1 MRVSTLSTL
10 SGLLLALPGVL
21 GHAPKAPSAAEM
33 SYSDSDL
40 FLGSGFNQEVVDIKL
55 ADCPV
60 VQYMNQQHDAD
71 HADDT
76 ESLIHR
82 LFEILFPF
90 DSAAYNAILATTYI
104 SGPPNL
110 LLALIPPDIRPSS
123 LKVMV
128 AFAVG
133 GLLGDVFLHLLPQVF
148 FGEEGGAGLRFVPV
162 DEKRNIV
169 LGFGIFVGFMSF
181 IVMDKFIRMLGGGH
195 DHSHGS
201 GHDHAHSHGD
211 SHVTDPVPTGSAQ
224 TTSATPSQTTAVKR
238 GEKAAET
245 GHVTAETGRVTS
257 TSVDADADA
266 DADSSSSSSSS
277 PAYSSSVWLNM
288 IADFTH
294 NITDGIAL
302 SASFYI
308 SKSVGATTF
317 LAVFFHE
324 IPHEVGDFALLIQG
338 GFSKTRAMQAQFLTA
353 VGAYMGT
360 FLGIALNEWGSGAGA
375 DGLGHVST
383 LLGTSVT
390 WGDLALPFTAGSFLY
405 IGTVGVV
412 PELLEEDEEE
422 QAQGIGKKLVDFAI
436 QLVAM
441 LVGIGIMFVISWNE

>member
-1 MRVSTLSTL
+1 MKLSTL
-10 SGLLLALPGVL
+10 FTLPLLAL
-21 GHAPKAPSAAEM
+21 GHAPKAPVSSEVV
-33 SYSDSDL
+33 YSDSDL

-55 ADCPV
+55 ADCAV
-60 VQYMNQQHDAD
+60 VQFMNEQHDAD

-76 ESLIHR
+76 ESFIHKT
-82 LFEILFPF
+82 FEFLFPF
-90 DSAAYNAILATTYI
+90 ESPAYNSILATTYI

-148 FGEEGGAGLRFVPV
+148 FGEEGGSGLRFVPV

-195 DHSHGS
+195 DHGHGH
-201 GHDHAHSHGD
+201 GHDHKHDHVHESD
-211 SHVTDPVPTGSAQ
+211 HVTSADHVTAATSAQ
-224 TTSATPSQTTAVKR
+224 PAQTTAVKR
-238 GEKAAET
+238 GAVET
-245 GHVTAETGRVTS
+245 GHVTKTAADVSSADVIAGS
-257 TSVDADADA
+257 SGAGHVDAASA
-266 DADSSSSSSSS
+266 E
-277 PAYSSSVWLNM
+277 PTYSSSVWLNM

-360 FLGIALNEWGSGAGA
+360 FLGIALNEWGSAVA
-375 DGLGHVST
+375 EDGLNHVST

-422 QAQGIGKKLVDFAI
+422 QGQGIGKKLVDFAV

>member
-1 MRVSTLSTL
+1 MKLSIFFTLP
-10 SGLLLALPGVL
+10 LLAL
-21 GHAPKAPSAAEM
+21 GHAPKVPNSAEVVYADE
-33 SYSDSDL
+33 DL

-55 ADCPV
+55 SECPI
-60 VQYMNQQHDAD
+60 VQYMNEQHDD
-71 HADDT
+71 HADEN
-76 ESLIHR
+76 ESFIHQ
-82 LFEILFPF
+82 LFEFLFPF
-90 DSAAYNAILATTYI
+90 ESPAYNSILATTYI

-148 FGEEGGAGLRFVPV
+148 FGEEASSGLRFVPV

-181 IVMDKFIRMLGGGH
+181 IIMDKFIRMLGGGH
-195 DHSHGS
+195 DHGHG
-201 GHDHAHSHGD
+201 GHEHKHDHVTG
-211 SHVTDPVPTGSAQ
+211 HVTSDAVSG
-224 TTSATPSQTTAVKR
+224 TTSSLEPTKTTAVKR
-238 GEKAAET
+238 GEKPAET
-245 GHVTAETGRVTS
+245 GHVISEVS
-257 TSVDADADA
+257 P
-266 DADSSSSSSSS
+266 DSSDHVTTKNE
-277 PAYSSSVWLNM
+277 PEYSSSVWLNM

-360 FLGIALNEWGSGAGA
+360 FLGIALNEWGSAVA
-375 DGLGHVST
+375 EDGLSHVST

-412 PELLEEDEEE
+412 PELLEEDDEEAG
-422 QAQGIGKKLVDFAI
+422 QSVGKKLVDFGV
-436 QLVAM
+436 QLIAM

>member
-1 MRVSTLSTL
+1 MKLSTL
-10 SGLLLALPGVL
+10 LTLPLLAL
-21 GHAPKAPSAAEM
+21 GHAPKAPTSSEVV
-33 SYSDSDL
+33 YSDSDL

-60 VQYMNQQHDAD
+60 VQFMNEQHDAD

-76 ESLIHR
+76 ESFIHKT
-82 LFEILFPF
+82 FEFLFPF
-90 DSAAYNAILATTYI
+90 ESPAYNSILATTYI

-148 FGEEGGAGLRFVPV
+148 FGEEGGSGLRFVPV

-195 DHSHGS
+195 DHDHGS
-201 GHDHAHSHGD
+201 GHKHGHVHGD
-211 SHVTDPVPTGSAQ
+211 KHDHVTSADHV
-224 TTSATPSQTTAVKR
+224 TAATSAKPTQTTAVKR
-238 GEKAAET
+238 AEKT
-245 GHVTAETGRVTS
+245 GHVTADVSADHVTGD
-257 TSVDADADA
+257 VDAVLADSA
-266 DADSSSSSSSS
+266 DADSAQ

-360 FLGIALNEWGSGAGA
+360 FLGIALNEWGSAVA
-375 DGLGHVST
+375 EDGLNHVST

-422 QAQGIGKKLVDFAI
+422 QGQGLGKKLVDFAV

>member
-1 MRVSTLSTL
+1 MKLTTLLTL
-10 SGLLLALPGVL
+10 PLLAL
-21 GHAPKAPSAAEM
+21 GHAPKVPSSSEVT
-33 SYSDSDL
+33 YTNSDL

-55 ADCPV
+55 AECPV
-60 VQYMNQQHDAD
+60 VQFMNQQHEAD

-76 ESLIHR
+76 ESFIHQM
-82 LFEILFPF
+82 FEFLFPF
-90 DSAAYNAILATTYI
+90 DSPAYNSILATTYI

-148 FGEEGGAGLRFVPV
+148 FGEEGGSGLRFVPV
-162 DEKRNIV
+162 DEKRNII

-195 DHSHGS
+195 EHGH
-201 GHDHAHSHGD
+201 GHGHVHDHD
-211 SHVTDPVPTGSAQ
+211 HVTSETGHVTSHPDHV
-224 TTSATPSQTTAVKR
+224 TSATSANPSQTTAVKR
-238 GEKAAET
+238 AAVETKA
-245 GHVTAETGRVTS
+245 GHVTTEDHVTS
-257 TSVDADADA
+257 DALADAVLTDSA
-266 DADSSSSSSSS
+266 TADSAQ

-338 GFSKTRAMQAQFLTA
+338 GFSKSRAMQAQFLTA

-360 FLGIALNEWGSGAGA
+360 FLGIALNEWGSGGVAE
-375 DGLGHVST
+375 DGVNHVTT

-412 PELLEEDEEE
+412 PELLEEDEQE
-422 QAQGIGKKLVDFAI
+422 QGQSVGKKLVDFVG

>member
-1 MRVSTLSTL
+1 MKLSIL
-10 SGLLLALPGVL
+10 FLLPLVAL
-21 GHAPKAPSAAEM
+21 GHAPKPAVS
-33 SYSDSDL
+33 SDITFSDSDI

-55 ADCPV
+55 ASCPI
-60 VQYMNQQHDAD
+60 VQYMNEK
-71 HADDT
+71 HAEDEDDT
-76 ESLIHR
+76 ESFIHQM
-82 LFEILFPF
+82 FEFLFPF
-90 DSAAYNAILATTYI
+90 ESPAYNSILATTYI

-123 LKVMV
+123 LKIMV

-169 LGFGIFVGFMSF
+169 LGFGIFVGFVSF
-181 IVMDKFIRMLGGGH
+181 IIMDKFIRMLGGGH
-195 DHSHGS
+195 DHSHG
-201 GHDHAHSHGD
+201 GHDHKHEHD
-211 SHVTDPVPTGSAQ
+211 HVTEAV
-224 TTSATPSQTTAVKR
+224 TTSIEPTKTTAKKRGAEKTAVAPVTENPVTPATP
-238 GEKAAET
+238 E
-245 GHVTAETGRVTS
+245 
-257 TSVDADADA
+257 
-266 DADSSSSSSSS
+266 
-277 PAYSSSVWLNM
+277 YSSSVWLNM

-338 GFSKTRAMQAQFLTA
+338 GFSKSKAMQAQFLTA

-360 FLGIALNEWGSGAGA
+360 FLGIALNEWSSHAA
-375 DGLGHVST
+375 EEGLNQVST

-422 QAQGIGKKLVDFAI
+422 QGQGIVKKLTDFAM
-436 QLVAM
+436 QLIAM
-441 LVGIGIMFVISWNE
+441 FVGIGVMFVISWNE

>member
-1 MRVSTLSTL
+1 MKLSILL
-10 SGLLLALPGVL
+10 SLPLLVL
-21 GHAPKAPSAAEM
+21 GHAPKVPSNVDVE
-33 SYSDSDL
+33 YSDSDL
-40 FLGSGFNQEVVDIKL
+40 FLGSGFNQEVVDVKL
-55 ADCPV
+55 ADCPI
-60 VQYMNQQHDAD
+60 VQYMNEQHDAE

-76 ESLIHR
+76 ESFIHQM
-82 LFEILFPF
+82 FEFLFPF
-90 DSAAYNAILATTYI
+90 DSPAYNSILATTYI

-123 LKVMV
+123 LKIMV

-148 FGEEGGAGLRFVPV
+148 FGEEGGSGLRFVPV

-169 LGFGIFVGFMSF
+169 LGFGIFVGFVSF

-195 DHSHGS
+195 DHGHDDSHGH
-201 GHDHAHSHGD
+201 GHGHKHDH
-211 SHVTDPVPTGSAQ
+211 VTETSETITSSAE
-224 TTSATPSQTTAVKR
+224 PSKTTAVKR
-238 GEKAAET
+238 AEKTGKKEKKEKNAEKKDS
-245 GHVTAETGRVTS
+245 HVSSESADS
-257 TSVDADADA
+257 ADA
-266 DADSSSSSSSS
+266 SS
-277 PAYSSSVWLNM
+277 AYSSSVWLNM

-360 FLGIALNEWGSGAGA
+360 FLGIALNEWGSAVA
-375 DGLGHVST
+375 EDGLGHVST

-422 QAQGIGKKLVDFAI
+422 QGQSVGKKLVDFAG